1 MLNDWPVDDGGIPPD
16 LKSIRTSPEKINAF
30 VEALLGHHRN
40 IDIRM
45 KKFLTANGI
54 RFFNQ
59 FMDVLQR
66 EPKGKF
72 ADEHDM
78 IANHKFVN
86 EVSFNI

>member
-1 MLNDWPVDDGGIPPD
+1 MIKSGRVLNDWPVDDGGIPPD

-54 RFFNQ
+54 RFLTNSW
-59 FMDVLQR
+59 MSYS
-66 EPKGKF
+66 
-72 ADEHDM
+72 
-78 IANHKFVN
+78 VN
-86 EVSFNI
+86 LKESSQMNMT